1 VSAPRRQQW
10 RGRTVR
16 RTALACIVL
25 LAALLPGGCVGSGAP
40 TFVPRPDSSSASA
53 SAATI
58 LAPCG
63 PAPSDW
69 PAEKAAG
76 LDAACHPTLPPL
88 TGTPIPWLDSPYTG
102 PQITPSPSVDLE
114 SAYVSCDLSQIRLAF
129 EGWGTQDVLGS
140 VGRVVART
148 TGARACL
155 LHGLAKTELLD
166 SRGTVLSTGEP
177 GDGPLGPA
185 LLQPQLAPPDA
196 VPSDALLP
204 QFIPGYGYEEVR
216 VSGFCGLASPAA
228 ALRVTLEGRTPVM
241 LTVPPLPASGCS
253 SGGNFVLDWPFLSE
267 QSPQPKILPPSWLS
281 AQAEFPAQAT
291 VGQAMHFIVAL
302 QNHEDLPVSLDP
314 CPIYTLRYALI
325 DAGDREVGETALE
338 YTLNCA
344 GIEQI
349 GPQSTLGFEMQLT
362 VPADTPLSD
371 SLVVW
376 WWLGTSDYTAGP
388 EIKQP
393 ISLVA
398 PKS

>member
-1 VSAPRRQQW
+1 
-10 RGRTVR
+10 VR

-40 TFVPRPDSSSASA
+40 TFVPRQDSPSANM

-63 PAPSDW
+63 PAPDDW

-76 LDAACHPTLPPL
+76 LAAACNPTLPPL
-88 TGTPIPWLDSPYTG
+88 TGTPIPWLNSPYTG
-102 PQITPSPSVDLE
+102 PHITPGPSVDLE
-114 SAYVSCDLSQIRLAF
+114 SAYGPCDLSQVQLTF
-129 EGWGTQDVLGS
+129 EGWETQDVPGS
-140 VGRVVART
+140 EGWVVART

-155 LHGLAKTELLD
+155 LHGVAKIELLD
-166 SRGTVLSTGEP
+166 SGGAVLFTGVQ

-185 LLQPQLAPPDA
+185 LLQPQLAPPSLA
-196 VPSDALLP
+196 PSGGPLGP
-204 QFIPGYGYEEVR
+204 QFMPGYGYEEVR

-228 ALRVTLEGRTPVM
+228 AVRVTLDGQTPVL
-241 LTVPPLPASGCS
+241 LTVPPPPASGCS
-253 SGGNFVLDWPFLSE
+253 SGSDVVQDWPFLSAE
-267 QSPQPKILPPSWLS
+267 SPQPKILSPSWLFT
-281 AQAEFPAQAT
+281 QAELPTQAT
-291 VGQAMHFIVAL
+291 VGQTMHFTVAL
-302 QNHEDLPVSLDP
+302 QNHKDLAVSLDP
-314 CPIYTLRYALI
+314 CPVYTLRYAQI
-325 DAGDREVGETALE
+325 DSGGQEVGETALE

-344 GIEQI
+344 GIKQI

-376 WWLGTSDYTAGP
+376 WWLGTSDYMAAP
-388 EIKQP
+388 PMVKQP